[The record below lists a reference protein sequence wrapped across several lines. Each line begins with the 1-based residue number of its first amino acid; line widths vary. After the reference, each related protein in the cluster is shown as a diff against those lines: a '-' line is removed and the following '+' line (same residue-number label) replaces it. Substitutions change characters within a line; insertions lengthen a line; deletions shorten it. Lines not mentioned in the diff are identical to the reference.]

1 MTVSVSALSLAIIA
15 GGQSRRMG
23 RDKAFVELGGISLIE
38 RVIQRSA
45 DLGQAETILITNKP
59 ADYAHLRL
67 PMHRDALADKG
78 SLGGIY
84 TALLR
89 AQNPAVLVLA
99 CDMPFVNADMLR
111 FMIAQLD
118 ADTDIVVPRVD
129 GYPQALHA
137 IYRKTCIP
145 PIRAQ
150 LEANRLKIIRF
161 YDQMR
166 VRYLDEPD
174 YAELDPAGRAFSN
187 LNTPAELEHARQ
199 LLRVGTIR

>member
-1 MTVSVSALSLAIIA
+1 
-15 GGQSRRMG
+15 
-23 RDKAFVELGGISLIE
+23 
-38 RVIQRSA
+38 
-45 DLGQAETILITNKP
+45 
-59 ADYAHLRL
+59 
-67 PMHRDALADKG
+67 MHRDALADKG

-84 TALLR
+84 TALIAGDAEPGR
-89 AQNPAVLVLA
+89 VLVLA

-166 VRYLDEPD
+166 VRFLDEAD

-187 LNTPAELEHARQ
+187 LNTPAELEQARQ
-199 LLRVGTIR
+199 LLRSRRMS